1 MKTEMEKNFTTSR
14 ETILSLI
21 QAVRREV
28 EVKKKISE
36 SDEELAQQVMDM
48 LKEEDKVFAT
58 EENRL
63 RYWNSMTRKVL
74 WLEANTEEANEII
87 SRLRSGDEKF
97 AEDFFYGTDPDKC
110 NVSRFRS
117 KILSKVRET
126 YKLDISVMEFGNILY
141 SFLWNKGA
149 WSVFDKYSR
158 KSGIFCWLA
167 TVSRHELMRSLK
179 NRKMINF
186 GREYAVGNT
195 YNVELS
201 EKQSKDIYY
210 MWQEGKN
217 NANPLSDVFGV
228 GLDKEELHE
237 KVLEFLY
244 SFPQKLNWTEEERIV
259 WTLRFIEDT
268 SPVEVAELVGR
279 KRSWV
284 DTKYS
289 RLNARFNKAVREW
302 WFRNAV

>member
-228 GLDKEELHE
+228 GLDYEELHE

>member
-63 RYWNSMTRKVL
+63 CYWNSMTRKVL

-228 GLDKEELHE
+228 GLDYEELHE

>member
-1 MKTEMEKNFTTSR
+1 MEQNFTTAR

-21 QAVRREV
+21 QVVRREV
-28 EVKKKISE
+28 EVKKKISA
-36 SDEELAQQVMDM
+36 SDEELAQKINDM
-48 LKEEDKVFAT
+48 LQEEDKVFAT
-58 EENRL
+58 EDIRL

-74 WLEANTEEANEII
+74 WLEANTDEANEII
-87 SRLRSGDEKF
+87 ARLRSGDEKF

-126 YKLDISVMEFGNILY
+126 YNVEISVMEFGNILY
-141 SFLWNKGA
+141 KFLWNRGA
-149 WSVFDKYSR
+149 WSVFDKFSR
-158 KSGIFCWLA
+158 KSSVFFWLA
-167 TVSRHELMRSLK
+167 TVARHELMRSL
-179 NRKMINF
+179 NEMKMINV
-186 GREYAVGNT
+186 GRECAVGNT

-201 EKQSKDIYY
+201 EKQSKNSYKN
-210 MWQEGKN
+210 WQEENN
-217 NANPLSDVFGV
+217 NASLLSDVFGV

>member
-28 EVKKKISE
+28 EGKKKISE
-36 SDEELAQQVMDM
+36 SDEELAQTVMDM
-48 LKEEDKVFAT
+48 LKEEDKVF
-58 EENRL
+58 EEEDKRL

-97 AEDFFYGTDPDKC
+97 AEDFFYGTDPSKC

-117 KILSKVRET
+117 KLLSKVRET
-126 YKLDISVMEFGNILY
+126 YKVEISVMEFGNILY

-149 WSVFDKYSR
+149 WSVFDKFSR
-158 KSGIFCWLA
+158 KSSIFFWLA

-179 NRKMINF
+179 CMQMTNV
-186 GREYAVGNT
+186 GRECAVGNT

-201 EKQSKDIYY
+201 EKQSKNSYKN
-210 MWQEGKN
+210 WQEEN
-217 NANPLSDVFGV
+217 NADTLSDVFGV